1 MNLTPRRSSPP
12 LRSPEQR
19 RGDPI
24 TESAR
29 VAVLVGNPKPR
40 SRTYE
45 SALSLADR
53 LGGADLV
60 VDLADHASELFD
72 WTSETVESL
81 VEQVAGSLVVIVAS
95 PTYKA
100 TYTGLL
106 KAFLD
111 RFPHRGLGGVTAVPL
126 MLGASNAHSLAP
138 EHGLRQVLVE
148 LGASVPTRGL
158 YVLDAEHAEPEPYDA
173 WFAAAAAFLPAL
185 PTRARPTEP
194 TEVVSA

>member
-1 MNLTPRRSSPP
+1 MSTVPHPVL
-12 LRSPEQR
+12 
-19 RGDPI
+19 
-24 TESAR
+24 SAR
-29 VAVLVGNPKPR
+29 VAVVVGNPTPR

-45 SALSLADR
+45 SALVLADR

-72 WTSETVESL
+72 LASPTVTDL
-81 VEQVAGSLVVIVAS
+81 VDQVAGSLVVVVAS

-111 RFPHRGLGGVTAVPL
+111 RFTHQGLGGVTGIPV
-126 MLGASNAHSLAP
+126 MLGASPAHSLAV
-138 EHGLRQVLVE
+138 EHGLRPLLVE

-158 YVLDAEHAEPEPYDA
+158 YVLDSQHDQPEPYDA
-173 WFAAAAAFLPAL
+173 WFAAAEQLLPAL
-185 PTRARPTEP
+185 PAPRPTAA
-194 TEVVSA
+194 TTSVVRSA